1 MRPFFRA
8 LAMSSCGQRSRWA
21 EEWLRQWGCVMSASV
36 IDLDSVRARLGRAK
50 PRPSVLV
57 RAAALGDVT
66 HDFTF
71 WRGATGMKYVHTVYG
86 LLDCP
91 ELPPCNVMLVRRS
104 AGHAH
109 VVSIGRVE
117 DEAPSINLAEIR
129 RSAALLGAN
138 EVHVHLLGQTHQ
150 ERAAIEHDL
159 AGAGEL
165 LSSSATH

>member
-1 MRPFFRA
+1 MT
-8 LAMSSCGQRSRWA
+8 
-21 EEWLRQWGCVMSASV
+21 ASV
-36 IDLDSVRARLGRAK
+36 IDLDHVRARLGRAQS
-50 PRPSVLV
+50 RSTILT

-91 ELPPCNVMLVRRS
+91 ELPPCNVMLIRRS
-104 AGHAH
+104 GGHAD
-109 VVSIGRVE
+109 VLSIGRVE
-117 DEAPSINLAEIR
+117 NDAPSVNLAEIR

-138 EVHVHLLGQTHQ
+138 EVHVHLLGKTQA